1 MNILQVAPY
10 FIPYLGGQE
19 RYIYQLSKRLVKQ
32 GNHVTVLT
40 SNFPENA
47 LHDNLEGI
55 NVIRKNVL
63 FKPLRNPISLGFFTL
78 KDIISEYDVIHAHN
92 EYSFPSMLAAYLKK
106 SKKPPLVLT
115 NHLGELNFE
124 DPVKNRIG
132 RLYLKSIGKGIWKHC
147 DVIVVLSQSQ
157 KEFLT
162 SIKPEISSKIQIIP
176 NAIDLESL
184 KQYNIPQGKEKSHSI
199 DITENGPKL
208 LYVGQLIKR
217 KGLKW
222 LLMAINILKNEFPN
236 LKLILVGDGED
247 QEYFQQLVTQLQ
259 LTKHVDFMGRIDHLD
274 KLVSLYRECHAFV
287 LPSLSEGLPT
297 VILEA
302 FYFGLPLIATDIPG
316 VREFK
321 EYSTLVPPRDE
332 NKLAEAINNLFNGG
346 NIGEACQL
354 ALKARKL
361 VENKYNWEVVSQ
373 EYQRIY
379 QELL

>member
-19 RYIYQLSKRLVKQ
+19 RYIYQLSTRLVKQ
-32 GNHVTVLT
+32 GNYVTVLT
-40 SNFPENA
+40 SNFPETTP
-47 LHDNLEGI
+47 HENLEGI

-63 FKPLRNPISLGFFTL
+63 FKPLRNPISLGFFSL
-78 KDIISEYDVIHAHN
+78 KKITSEYDVIHIHN
-92 EYSFPSMLAAYLKK
+92 EYSFPSMLTAYLKNN
-106 SKKPPLVLT
+106 KKPPLVLT

-124 DPVKNRIG
+124 DPVKNGIG
-132 RLYLKSIGKGIWKHC
+132 RLYLQSIGKGIWNHC

-162 SIKPEISSKIQIIP
+162 SINPKISSKIQIIP

-184 KQYNIPQGKEKSHSI
+184 KRYNSPREKEKSHSI

-222 LLMAINILKNEFPN
+222 LLLAINILKNDFPH

-247 QEYFQQLVTQLQ
+247 QEYFQEIVAQLQ
-259 LTKHVDFMGRIDHLD
+259 LNKYVDFLGRIDHLD
-274 KLVSLYRECHAFV
+274 KLVSLYQECHAFV

-316 VREFK
+316 VREFAG
-321 EYSTLVPPRDE
+321 YSTIVPPHDE
-332 NKLAEAINNLFNGG
+332 NKLAEAIKNLFMDD

-354 ALKARKL
+354 ALKARRL